1 MAHEAIGSHQGPIT
15 TLAVMERFIGRV
27 GTELFRRR
35 MEQSVIADWMN
46 HRLAIAPISSF
57 HLDLVGIMK
66 RSVLHWRHL
75 LKT

>member
-27 GTELFRRR
+27 GTELFRLW
-35 MEQSVIADWMN
+35 MQSVTADWMN